1 LPRRL
6 ESSDSA
12 LHRITYCKGKESLK
26 TVLRGF
32 RGTIQPMTERRY
44 LPEPSRV
51 SVLTASVLLAF
62 ALTRVLTAQHL
73 FSILLPLG
81 IFKLKLMIN
90 LNTVIV
96 LLACGVTATGM
107 DWLLRTHPSLEKG
120 ETREHWLLPTLTVL
134 VIGIALS
141 TLPNTP
147 IWWLGFGLGAAI
159 FVVVALSEYIVVDSN
174 DARYPLATAILTVL
188 AFVIFLILAV
198 ALNAAHARLIMV
210 VPALFLAGGLAA
222 LRTLHLRLNERWEY
236 AWAFG
241 IGLVA
246 AQLSA
251 SLHYLPLTPVR
262 FGLALL
268 APLYALTVLAVSL
281 AEGRPFRRAFVEPTI
296 MLVLFWGLAIWF
308 G

>member
-1 LPRRL
+1 MNEP
-6 ESSDSA
+6 A
-12 LHRITYCKGKESLK
+12 GIFC
-26 TVLRGF
+26 
-32 RGTIQPMTERRY
+32 GTIQPMTERRY
-44 LPEPSRV
+44 LPDPTRF
-51 SVLTASVLLAF
+51 SVLTAAVLLAF
-62 ALTRVLTAQHL
+62 ALTRVLNAQPL
-73 FSILLPLG
+73 FSILIPLG
-81 IFKLKLMIN
+81 IFKLKLMFN

-96 LLACGVTATGM
+96 LLAAGVTATGM

-134 VIGIALS
+134 VIGIALYS
-141 TLPNTP
+141 LPNTP

-159 FVVVALSEYIVVDSN
+159 FLVVSLAEYVVVDPN

-198 ALNAAHARLIMV
+198 ALKAAKVRLIMV
-210 VPALFLAGGLAA
+210 IPALFLAGALAA
-222 LRTLHLRLNERWEY
+222 LRTLHLRLNERWEF
-236 AWAFG
+236 AWAVG

-246 AQLSA
+246 AQLGSA
-251 SLHYLPLTPVR
+251 LHYLPLTPVR

-281 AEGRPFRRAFVEPTI
+281 AEGNPFRRAFLEPTI

-308 G
+308 R